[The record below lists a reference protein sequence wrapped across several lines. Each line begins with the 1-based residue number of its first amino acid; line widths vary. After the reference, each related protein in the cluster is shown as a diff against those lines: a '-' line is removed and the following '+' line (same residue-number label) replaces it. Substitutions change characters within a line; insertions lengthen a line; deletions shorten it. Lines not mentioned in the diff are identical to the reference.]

1 MYAVENRLKLW
12 FTGVRHIRIELPKY
26 VAFIIDK
33 LYENGY
39 EAFAVGGCVRDAVMG
54 RIPHDW
60 DITTNALPKQVK
72 SIFNKTIDTGIKH
85 GTVTVMLNRVGYEV
99 TTYRIDGE
107 YTDGRHPKEVV
118 FTPNLTEDL
127 RRRDFTINAMAYND
141 KTGIIDEFDGIEDI
155 QNKVIR
161 CVGVP
166 EDRFNEDALRML
178 RAIRFSA
185 QLDFSI
191 DNDTYNAIGKLY
203 KNLSLISK
211 ERIQTELTKIITSE
225 SPGRIKDICRLG
237 LDRYVFGDNSVLSGV
252 DISVYEKVSYIM
264 EKLPDNSYLR
274 YAGLLTY
281 ETDIENVLRGLKL
294 DNKTIN
300 IVARLVYN
308 KNKELSTNKAD
319 IRRAVVAIGEDIF
332 SEYYLEYM
340 KALIKVKHE
349 GITLSLEDID
359 TISFRYQEII
369 ADNECLKLN
378 DMAVHGKD
386 LKALGLPDGKLI
398 GDILKILFDR
408 VLENPQLN
416 NKEILIEMAKKLI

>member
-237 LDRYVFGDNSVLSGV
+237 LDRYVFGDNSVLSGA

-300 IVARLVYN
+300 TVARLVYN

>member
-1 MYAVENRLKLW
+1 M
-12 FTGVRHIRIELPKY
+12 
-26 VAFIIDK
+26 AFIIDK

-237 LDRYVFGDNSVLSGV
+237 LDRYVFGDNSVLSGA

-300 IVARLVYN
+300 TVARLVYN

>member
-141 KTGIIDEFDGIEDI
+141 KTGIIDEFDGIDDI

-178 RAIRFSA
+178 RAVRFSA

-225 SPGRIKDICRLG
+225 NPGRIKDICRLG
-237 LDRYVFGDNSVLSGV
+237 LDRYVFGDNSVLSGA

-300 IVARLVYN
+300 TVARLVYN

-359 TISFRYQEII
+359 TISLRYQEII

-378 DMAVHGKD
+378 DMAVHGRD

>member
-191 DNDTYNAIGKLY
+191 DKDTYNAIGKLY

-264 EKLPDNSYLR
+264 
-274 YAGLLTY
+274 
-281 ETDIENVLRGLKL
+281 
-294 DNKTIN
+294 
-300 IVARLVYN
+300 
-308 KNKELSTNKAD
+308 
-319 IRRAVVAIGEDIF
+319 
-332 SEYYLEYM
+332 
-340 KALIKVKHE
+340 
-349 GITLSLEDID
+349 
-359 TISFRYQEII
+359 
-369 ADNECLKLN
+369 
-378 DMAVHGKD
+378 
-386 LKALGLPDGKLI
+386 
-398 GDILKILFDR
+398 
-408 VLENPQLN
+408 
-416 NKEILIEMAKKLI
+416 

>member
-1 MYAVENRLKLW
+1 M
-12 FTGVRHIRIELPKY
+12 
-26 VAFIIDK
+26 AFIIDK

>member
-178 RAIRFSA
+178 RAVRFSA

-225 SPGRIKDICRLG
+225 NPGRIKDICRLG

-264 EKLPDNSYLR
+264 EILPDNSYLR

-378 DMAVHGKD
+378 DMAVHGRD

>member
-155 QNKVIR
+155 HNKVIR

-178 RAIRFSA
+178 RAVRFSA

-225 SPGRIKDICRLG
+225 NPGRIKDICRLG
-237 LDRYVFGDNSVLSGV
+237 LDRYVFGDNSVLSGA

-264 EKLPDNSYLR
+264 EMLPDNSYLR

-332 SEYYLEYM
+332 SNYYLEYM

-349 GITLSLEDID
+349 CITLSLEDID
-359 TISFRYQEII
+359 TISFRYKEII
-369 ADNECLKLN
+369 ADKECLKLN